1 MTEFVNIVYV
11 GNKPHAFD
19 NVAKSGK
26 SWEGKGSV
34 QQVTDKQAKIL
45 LKYPDQW
52 ALENEG
58 DQAVVDTPNTVESV
72 GENGESVVVNEEDLK
87 KPLERM
93 TKPELVAFA
102 KDKWGKDLDV
112 SLSKKLMID
121 QIEEWLQTIGE

>member
-26 SWEGKGSV
+26 SWEGKGAV

-72 GENGESVVVNEEDLK
+72 GENGEAVVVNEEDLK

>member
-26 SWEGKGSV
+26 SWEGKGAV

-52 ALENEG
+52 ALENES

-72 GENGESVVVNEEDLK
+72 GENGEAVDVDEADLK

-93 TKPELVAFA
+93 TKPELFAFA

>member
-26 SWEGKGSV
+26 SWEGKGAV

-58 DQAVVDTPNTVESV
+58 DQAVVDTPNTVDSV
-72 GENGESVVVNEEDLK
+72 GENGEAVVVNEEDLK

>member
-26 SWEGKGSV
+26 SWEGNGAV

-58 DQAVVDTPNTVESV
+58 DQAVVDTPNTVDSV
-72 GENGESVVVNEEDLK
+72 GENGEAVVVNEEDLK